1 MRTAILLIL
10 IISLRITASAQTTH
24 YTVAKDGTGD
34 FTTVQAAINAV
45 KNNHPETTIVH
56 IKPGIYKEKLI
67 LPEQKQNVHFV
78 GEAAETTILTFDD
91 FASKPDSSGKP
102 IGTTGSSSF
111 FVYGN
116 GFSAENITFENSAGP
131 IGQAVAIR
139 VTGDRAKFIHCR
151 FLGFQDTL
159 YTQGYGSRQFYY
171 DCYIEG
177 TVDFIFGA
185 ATALFER
192 CTVFGKLGGY
202 FTAPSTP
209 DTIAFG
215 YVFDDCRFI
224 GSAPDSSF
232 LLGRPWRPYGSVV
245 VMNSEISAIV
255 KPAGWNN
262 WNNPTNETTARF
274 VEYNN
279 YGDGADRKKRV
290 TWSRELTEK
299 EALKLDRKLV
309 LRGWD
314 PMEEIETK

>member
-1 MRTAILLIL
+1 MKNLIAS
-10 IISLRITASAQTTH
+10 IIVCFFLVQAEAQPVVL
-24 YTVAKDGTGD
+24 TVAKDGTGN
-34 FTTVQAAINAV
+34 FTTVQEAINAV
-45 KNNHPETTIVH
+45 QNNNAAITTVH
-56 IKPGIYKEKLI
+56 IKPGVYKEKLV

-78 GEAAETTILTFDD
+78 GEDAESTILTFDD

-131 IGQAVAIR
+131 VGQAVAIR
-139 VTGDRAKFIHCR
+139 ITGDRARFLHCR

-171 DCYIEG
+171 DCHIEG

-192 CTVFGKLGGY
+192 CTVFGKMGGY

-209 DTIAFG
+209 DTVAFG

-224 GSAPDSSF
+224 GSAPDASF
-232 LLGRPWRPYGSVV
+232 FLGRPWRPYGSVV
-245 VMNSEISAIV
+245 VMNSEISTIV
-255 KPAGWNN
+255 KPEGWNN
-262 WNNPTNETTARF
+262 WNNPSNETTARF
-274 VEYNN
+274 MEYNN

-299 EALKLDRKLV
+299 EALKLDRMLV

-314 PMEEIETK
+314 PMEGSEK